1 MPPWILRLKNDI
13 GNLMKI
19 AYMHYH
25 LKTGGVTT
33 VLKQQLRACDGL
45 AEQLVIAGLPPDSP
59 VGADTVHIPEIG
71 YSSDHKGPV
80 RPAEVARAIIKA
92 IRIRFNGSC
101 DVLHVHNPTLAKNRY
116 FLDILK
122 ILQQSGLNLLLQIHD
137 FAEDGRPH
145 VFFEDSYP
153 EDCHYCVINR
163 RDYQILRNAGL
174 TADGLH
180 LLENTV
186 TEPALSPGPETD
198 DAMVL
203 YPIRAIRRKNIGEA
217 ILLSIF
223 LDLDHQVIVT
233 LPPNSQADIASYRG
247 WKKFAGDLELNVA
260 FDRGLNRNFERLV
273 LSAESLI
280 STSINEG
287 FGFSFL
293 EPWLFGKLLW
303 GRRLEDV
310 CRDFESNGVCLQH
323 LYHSLN
329 VPVDWINFRRF
340 RDRWFNCALNAGKRF
355 NFNLTDSCLR
365 DAFDRITADGV
376 IDFGLLDESAQ
387 KTVINQLKSGNKN
400 SHRLRQIN
408 PFLEKP
414 GAVKD
419 KSRLIAENRQAVL
432 DVYNPERYRQKLL
445 SIYRKI
451 ITTAV
456 NQQIDKS
463 VLVSSFLSPNNFS
476 LLKWGSY
483 SETS

>member
-1 MPPWILRLKNDI
+1 
-13 GNLMKI
+13 MKI

-45 AEQLVIAGLPPDSP
+45 AEQLVITGLPPDAP

-71 YSSDHKGPV
+71 YSSDLKDPV
-80 RPAEVARAIIKA
+80 RPAEVARSIIKA
-92 IRIRFNGSC
+92 IRTKFNGSC

-116 FLDILK
+116 FLEILK

-137 FAEDGRPH
+137 FAEDGRPQ
-145 VFFEDSYP
+145 VFFEESYP
-153 EDCHYCVINR
+153 ADCHYGVINQ
-163 RDYQILRNAGL
+163 RDYQILRKAGL
-174 TADGLH
+174 KADGLH

-186 TEPALSPGPETD
+186 NEPVQSRRTETA

-223 LDLDHQVIVT
+223 LDPDHQVVVT
-233 LPPNSQADIASYRG
+233 LPPNSRADIASYRG
-247 WKKFAGDLELNVA
+247 WKEFAGDLELKVA
-260 FDRGLNRNFERLV
+260 FDQGLHRNFENLV
-273 LSAESLI
+273 LSAESMM

-303 GRRLEDV
+303 GRRLGDV
-310 CRDFESNGVCLQH
+310 CRDFESKGVRLEH
-323 LYHSLN
+323 LYKSLN
-329 VPVDWINFRRF
+329 VPVDWINIGSF
-340 RDRWFNCALNAGKRF
+340 RDQWFECAMNAGKRF
-355 NFNLTDSCLR
+355 NFNLTESRLR
-365 DAFDRITADGV
+365 DAFDRITADGM

-387 KTVINQLKSGNKN
+387 KTVIIHLMSGDKN
-400 SHRLRQIN
+400 LHRLQQIN

-414 GAVKD
+414 GAVED

-432 DVYNPERYRQKLL
+432 NAYSPERYRQKLL

-451 ITTAV
+451 STSVV

-463 VLVSSFLSPNNFS
+463 VLVSLFLSLNNFS
-476 LLKWGSY
+476 LLKWGNY
-483 SETS
+483 SERS